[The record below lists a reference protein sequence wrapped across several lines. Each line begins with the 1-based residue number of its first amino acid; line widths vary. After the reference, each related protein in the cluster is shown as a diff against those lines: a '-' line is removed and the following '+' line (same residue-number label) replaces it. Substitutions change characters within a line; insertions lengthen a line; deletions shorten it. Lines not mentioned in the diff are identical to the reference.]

1 MQEGVGRVSYEEC
14 GECFF
19 IPYSV
24 DDVENGAKIRQN
36 DIVSFRVCTNKRYY
50 VIVTESIISTLRCHS
65 KDFSRVC
72 YENGITLLTVM
83 VVCAQ
88 SKSVW

>member
-1 MQEGVGRVSYEEC
+1 MQPLNPLMQEGVGRVSYEEC

-36 DIVSFRVCTNKRYY
+36 DIVSFRVCTNKRYVSY
-50 VIVTESIISTLRCHS
+50 CHRIDY
-65 KDFSRVC
+65 K
-72 YENGITLLTVM
+72 YITM
-83 VVCAQ
+83 
-88 SKSVW
+88 S